1 MKKTQLAALF
11 FISAAGIAFE
21 LYVMRIF
28 SVGSWSNFGSLVI
41 STALLGIGLAGII
54 LTFVEESI
62 QKRPEM
68 YLSILSIALPVFMTA
83 SVILAQKVPFNPIFL
98 ASDTR
103 QLWFIGAYYIIYGF
117 PFFIIAAYVGITF
130 IALRDKIQGVYF
142 WNMLGSGLG
151 GLFIVLFMFFLPPH
165 YLLLPILALTILA
178 ALLTCCRYNE
188 KWMSPIPKPPEETA
202 KADNRQTDTNS
213 GADSIASTEAAQADN
228 QHIDTNSGADSIA
241 STETE
246 QAGSQQNTA
255 DSDSLPGVP
264 TEVEQANRQ
273 YRGKWLFPLP
283 YAIFL
288 ALSTIFSIIFT
299 FFWGNIRISDY
310 KDISYVRRYADS
322 SLVHHSYGPAG
333 EFHVYA
339 SKYFHFAPGLS
350 DNAVLKIENLPS
362 QLYWGLFIDGS
373 GPIGIMGNLLEQ
385 EKIYMDFLPMTAPY
399 TMITDPNVLLV
410 NLSGGINAQVALYNG
425 ARNIDIVE
433 PSYEMIRLFKND
445 PTVSPFTGRL
455 LDTDK
460 INVIRGEG
468 RSHCANNEN
477 TYDLIEISLVDSVGL
492 TDSGGYTVHE
502 DFKYTV
508 EAFKEYFSGL
518 KEGGVLSVTVW
529 DRLNPPR
536 NVPRLLNT
544 IIKAMR
550 ESGFEEP
557 EKSLYSFGLL
567 RSTSTILVKK
577 GPLTTR
583 NVNDLNRFIKDCS
596 FELFYAPGAELPLR
610 DLDILLAS
618 YRYQF
623 EDSSSD
629 DSVETFTNADMYRT
643 VIPRFFAGEAEKI
656 ETDYIFDIRP
666 ILDSRPYYTG
676 FLKMEEIDMYLDQ
689 LRDISEEWGYLLLF
703 AMLIQ
708 ACLFGIIVILLPVI
722 GRWKTLFKK
731 RRGTI
736 GVILYYAGLGLGYM
750 LIEIYLIQ
758 RLAVFLS
765 NPTYSTS
772 IVITVMLVS
781 SALGNITSS
790 LLKRFRLAVV
800 PIACVLVGGGLLFY
814 IFGLDSFLAAFH
826 ASSMMTRFLI
836 AALVIA
842 PPAFFM
848 GIPYPNGLDSLQET
862 KPHLLP
868 WAWGMNGGLSLVG
881 SALARLLS
889 VSRGFPV
896 LLQIGIGIYLLVG
909 LLFPIN
915 YKLTRD

>member
-21 LYVMRIF
+21 LYVMRLF

-54 LTFVEESI
+54 LTFVEENI
-62 QKRPEM
+62 RKQPEM
-68 YLSILSIALPVFMTA
+68 YLSILSIALPLFMTA
-83 SVILAQKVPFNPIFL
+83 SVILAQMVPFNPIFL
-98 ASDTR
+98 ASDSR

-151 GLFIVLFMFFLPPH
+151 GLFIVLFMFFLPPQ

-178 ALLTCCRYNE
+178 ALLTCCRQNGNWVFPFPYVI
-188 KWMSPIPKPPEETA
+188 SLSLTTIL
-202 KADNRQTDTNS
+202 
-213 GADSIASTEAAQADN
+213 SI
-228 QHIDTNSGADSIA
+228 
-241 STETE
+241 
-246 QAGSQQNTA
+246 
-255 DSDSLPGVP
+255 V
-264 TEVEQANRQ
+264 
-273 YRGKWLFPLP
+273 
-283 YAIFL
+283 
-288 ALSTIFSIIFT
+288 FT
-299 FFWGNIRISDY
+299 FFLGNIRISDY

-339 SKYFHFAPGLS
+339 SRYFHFAPGLS
-350 DNAVLKIENLPS
+350 DNAVLKIEKLPT

-373 GPIGIMGNLLEQ
+373 GPIGIMGNLREE
-385 EKIYMDFLPMTAPY
+385 EKIYMDYLPMAAPY
-399 TMITDPNVLLV
+399 TMLSDPNVLLV
-410 NLSGGINAQVALYNG
+410 NLCGGINAQVALYNG
-425 ARNIDIVE
+425 AHRIDIVE
-433 PSYEMIRLFKND
+433 PSPEMIRLLKSD
-445 PTVSPFTGRL
+445 PTVSRFTGKL
-455 LDTDK
+455 LDTDI

-468 RSHCANNEN
+468 RSHCANNDGF
-477 TYDLIEISLVDSVGL
+477 YDLIEISLVDSVGL

-544 IIKAMR
+544 IIQAMK

-577 GPLTTR
+577 GALTAR
-583 NVNDLNRFIKDCS
+583 DLDDLNAFVKNCS

-610 DLDILLAS
+610 DIDILFAS

-629 DSVETFTNADMYRT
+629 SVETFTNEDMYRT
-643 VIPRFFAGEAEKI
+643 VIPRFFAGEAGKI
-656 ETDYIFDIRP
+656 ESDYIFDIRP

-676 FLKMEEIDMYLDQ
+676 FLKMDELPMYLDQ

-708 ACLFGIIVILLPVI
+708 AFLFGLVVILIPVI
-722 GRWKTLFKK
+722 GRRKTLFKK

-736 GVILYYAGLGLGYM
+736 GVIFYYAGLGLGYM

-772 IVITVMLVS
+772 IVITVMLIS

-790 LLKRFRLAVV
+790 LLKRYRLLVV
-800 PIACVLVGGGLLFY
+800 PIACALVGGGLLFY
-814 IFGLDSFLAAFH
+814 IFGLDSFLAIFH
-826 ASSMMTRFLI
+826 SSSMMARFMVS
-836 AALVIA
+836 ALVIA

-848 GIPYPNGLDSLQET
+848 GIPYPNGLDSLQEK

-889 VSRGFPV
+889 VASGFPV
-896 LLQIGIGIYLLVG
+896 LLQLGIAVYLMVG
-909 LLFPIN
+909 ALFPIN
-915 YKLTRD
+915 YRLTQD

>member
-62 QKRPEM
+62 RKRPET
-68 YLSILSIALPVFMTA
+68 YLSILSIALPAFMTA
-83 SVILAQKVPFNPIFL
+83 SVILAQMVPFNPIFL

-103 QLWFIGAYYIIYGF
+103 QLWFIGAYYVIYGF
-117 PFFIIAAYVGITF
+117 PFFIIAAYVGISF
-130 IALRDKIQGVYF
+130 IALSDKIQGVYF

-151 GLFIVLFMFFLPPH
+151 GLFIVLFMFFLPPQ
-165 YLLLPILALTILA
+165 YLLLPILALTIFA
-178 ALLTCCRYNE
+178 AFLTCCR
-188 KWMSPIPKPPEETA
+188 
-202 KADNRQTDTNS
+202 
-213 GADSIASTEAAQADN
+213 
-228 QHIDTNSGADSIA
+228 
-241 STETE
+241 
-246 QAGSQQNTA
+246 
-255 DSDSLPGVP
+255 PGD
-264 TEVEQANRQ
+264 
-273 YRGKWLFPLP
+273 KWLFPLP
-283 YAIFL
+283 FAIFL
-288 ALSTIFSIIFT
+288 ALSTTASIFFT

-350 DNAVLKIENLPS
+350 DNAVLKIENLPT

-373 GPIGIMGNLLEQ
+373 GPIGLMGNLRES
-385 EKIYMDFLPMTAPY
+385 EKIYMDYLPMAAPY
-399 TMITDPNVLLV
+399 TMLSEPNVLLV
-410 NLSGGINAQVALYNG
+410 NLCGGINAQVALYNR
-425 ARNIDIVE
+425 AQNIDIVD
-433 PSYEMIRLFKND
+433 PSPEMIHLLKND
-445 PTVSPFTGRL
+445 TTISRFTGGL
-455 LDTDK
+455 LETDK

-468 RSHCANNEN
+468 RSYCANNEGS
-477 TYDLIEISLVDSVGL
+477 YDLIEISLVDSVGL

-518 KEGGVLSVTVW
+518 KDGGVLSITVW

-544 IIKAMR
+544 IIRAMK
-550 ESGFEEP
+550 ESDFKEP

-577 GPLTTR
+577 GAFTTR
-583 NVNDLNRFIKDCS
+583 DLYDLNSFIKNCS
-596 FELFYAPGAELPLR
+596 FELFYAPDAELSLR
-610 DLDILLAS
+610 DIDILLAS
-618 YRYQF
+618 YRHQF

-629 DSVETFTNADMYRT
+629 TVETYTNADMYRT
-643 VIPRFFAGEAEKI
+643 VIPLLFAGEADKI
-656 ETDYIFDIRP
+656 EADYIFDIRP

-676 FLKMEEIDMYLDQ
+676 FLKMNELPMYLDQ
-689 LRDISEEWGYLLLF
+689 LKDISEEWGYLLLF

-708 ACLFGIIVILLPVI
+708 ACLFGLIVILIPVI
-722 GRWKTLFKK
+722 GRWKTLFSK

-736 GVILYYAGLGLGYM
+736 GVIFYYAGLGLGYM

-790 LLKRFRLAVV
+790 LLKRFRLFVV
-800 PIACVLVGGGLLFY
+800 PIACALIGGGLLFY
-814 IFGLDSFLAAFH
+814 IFGLDGFLAIFH
-826 ASSMMTRFLI
+826 SSTMTVRFLV

-848 GIPYPNGLDSLQET
+848 GIPYPNGLDTLQET

-889 VSRGFPV
+889 VSSGFPV
-896 LLQIGIGIYLLVG
+896 LLQLGIAVYVMVG
-909 LLFPIN
+909 ALFPIN
-915 YKLTRD
+915 YRLTRD

>member
-54 LTFVEESI
+54 LTFIEERV
-62 QKRPEM
+62 QKCPEK

-178 ALLTCCRYNE
+178 ALLTCCRYEEN
-188 KWMSPIPKPPEETA
+188 WIPPLTKPPAETA
-202 KADNRQTDTNS
+202 KAESLQTDTNTVS
-213 GADSIASTEAAQADN
+213 DSAAPEENAQAD
-228 QHIDTNSGADSIA
+228 
-241 STETE
+241 
-246 QAGSQQNTA
+246 QQNA
-255 DSDSLPGVP
+255 APSESLPKVP
-264 TEVEQANRQ
+264 AVTAQTESRPK
-273 YRGKWLFPLP
+273 GKWLFPLP

-373 GPIGIMGNLLEQ
+373 GPIGIMGNLLEE

-433 PSYEMIRLFKND
+433 PSPEMIRLIKND

-468 RSHCANNEN
+468 RSHCANNPGS
-477 TYDLIEISLVDSVGL
+477 YDLIEISLVDSVGL

-518 KEGGVLSVTVW
+518 KEGGVLSLTVW

-544 IIKAMR
+544 IIRAMK

-557 EKSLYSFGLL
+557 EKCLFSFGLL

-583 NVNDLNRFIKDCS
+583 DLNDLNMFIKNCS
-596 FELFYAPGAELPLR
+596 FELFYAPTAELPLR
-610 DLDILLAS
+610 DIDILLAS

-643 VIPRFFAGEAEKI
+643 VIPRFFAGEADKI
-656 ETDYIFDIRP
+656 EADYIFDIRP

-676 FLKMEEIDMYLDQ
+676 FLKMEEINMYLDQ

-708 ACLFGIIVILLPVI
+708 ACLFGIIVILLPII
-722 GRWKTLFKK
+722 GRRKTLFKK

-790 LLKRFRLAVV
+790 LLKRFRLFVV
-800 PIACVLVGGGLLFY
+800 PIACVLIAGGFLFY
-814 IFGLDSFLAAFH
+814 ILGLDSFLALFH

-889 VSRGFPV
+889 VSKGFPV
-896 LLQIGIGIYLLVG
+896 LLQIGIGVYLLVG

-915 YKLTRD
+915 YRLTQD

>member
-1 MKKTQLAALF
+1 MIASMKKTQLAALF

-28 SVGSWSNFGSLVI
+28 SVGSWSNFGSMVI

-54 LTFVEESI
+54 LTFVEETI
-62 QKRPEM
+62 RKRPEM
-68 YLSILSIALPVFMTA
+68 YLSILSIMLPLFMTG
-83 SVILAQKVPFNPIFL
+83 SVILAQMVPFNPIFL
-98 ASDTR
+98 ASDSR
-103 QLWFIGAYYIIYGF
+103 QLWFIGAYYIIYGL

-142 WNMLGSGLG
+142 WNMVGSGLG
-151 GLFIVLFMFFLPPH
+151 GLFIVLFMFFLPPQ

-178 ALLTCCRYNE
+178 ALLTSCRKNE
-188 KWMSPIPKPPEETA
+188 RWS
-202 KADNRQTDTNS
+202 
-213 GADSIASTEAAQADN
+213 
-228 QHIDTNSGADSIA
+228 
-241 STETE
+241 
-246 QAGSQQNTA
+246 
-255 DSDSLPGVP
+255 
-264 TEVEQANRQ
+264 
-273 YRGKWLFPLP
+273 FPLP
-283 YAIFL
+283 YVVS
-288 ALSTIFSIIFT
+288 LSLTTIASIVLT

-339 SKYFHFAPGLS
+339 SRYFHFAPGLS
-350 DNAVLKIENLPS
+350 DNAVLKVENLPT

-373 GPIGIMGNLLEQ
+373 GPIGIMGNLREE
-385 EKIYMDFLPMTAPY
+385 EKIYMDYLPMAAPY
-399 TMITDPNVLLV
+399 TMLSDPNVLLV

-425 ARNIDIVE
+425 AYNIDIVD
-433 PSYEMIRLFKND
+433 PSPEMIRLLKED
-445 PTVSPFTGRL
+445 STVSRFTGKL
-455 LDTDK
+455 LDTEI

-468 RSHCANNEN
+468 RSHCANNEGS
-477 TYDLIEISLVDSVGL
+477 YDLIEISLVDSVGL

-518 KEGGVLSVTVW
+518 KDGGVLSVTVW

-544 IIKAMR
+544 IIRAMK

-557 EKSLYSFGLL
+557 EKSLFSFGLL

-583 NVNDLNRFIKDCS
+583 DLDDLHTFVKNCS
-596 FELFYAPGAELPLR
+596 FELFYAPETELPLR

-618 YRYQF
+618 YRDQF
-623 EDSSSD
+623 EDSSS
-629 DSVETFTNADMYRT
+629 SSTETFTNADMYRT

-656 ETDYIFDIRP
+656 EAGYIFDIRP

-676 FLKMEEIDMYLDQ
+676 FLKMDELPMYLDQ

-708 ACLFGIIVILLPVI
+708 ACLFGLIVILLPIV
-722 GRWKTLFKK
+722 GRRKTLFKK

-736 GVILYYAGLGLGYM
+736 GVIFYYAGLGLGYM

-772 IVITVMLVS
+772 IVITVMLIS
-781 SALGNITSS
+781 SALGNITSG
-790 LLKRFRLAVV
+790 LLKRWRVFVV
-800 PIACVLVGGGLLFY
+800 PISCVFIGGGLLFY
-814 IFGLDSFLAAFH
+814 ILGLDSFLAIFFS
-826 ASSMMTRFLI
+826 SSMMTRFLV

-848 GIPYPNGLDSLQET
+848 GVPYPNGLDSLQET

-881 SALARLLS
+881 SAMARLLS
-889 VSRGFPV
+889 VSSGFPV
-896 LLQIGIGIYLLVG
+896 LLQIGIAVYLMVG
-909 LLFPIN
+909 ALFPIN
-915 YKLTRD
+915 QKLTQD

>member
-62 QKRPEM
+62 RKRPEM
-68 YLSILSIALPVFMTA
+68 YLSILSIALPLFMAA
-83 SVILAQKVPFNPIFL
+83 SVILAQMVPFNPIFL
-98 ASDTR
+98 ASDSR

-117 PFFIIAAYVGITF
+117 PFFIIAAYVGISF
-130 IALRDKIQGVYF
+130 VALRDKIQGVYF

-151 GLFIVLFMFFLPPH
+151 GLFVVLFMFFLPPQ

-178 ALLTCCRYNE
+178 ALLTCCRQ
-188 KWMSPIPKPPEETA
+188 S
-202 KADNRQTDTNS
+202 
-213 GADSIASTEAAQADN
+213 
-228 QHIDTNSGADSIA
+228 
-241 STETE
+241 
-246 QAGSQQNTA
+246 
-255 DSDSLPGVP
+255 
-264 TEVEQANRQ
+264 
-273 YRGKWLFPLP
+273 GKWVFPLP
-283 YAIFL
+283 YVIS
-288 ALSTIFSIIFT
+288 LSLTTILSIVLT

-339 SKYFHFAPGLS
+339 SRYFHFAPGLS
-350 DNAVLKIENLPS
+350 DNAVLKIENLPA

-373 GPIGIMGNLLEQ
+373 GPIGIMGNLREE
-385 EKIYMDFLPMTAPY
+385 EKIYMDFLPMAAPY
-399 TMITDPNVLLV
+399 TMISEPDVLLV
-410 NLSGGINAQVALYNG
+410 NLCGGINAQVALYNG
-425 ARNIDIVE
+425 ARSIDIVE
-433 PSYEMIRLFKND
+433 PSTEMIRLLKND
-445 PTVSPFTGRL
+445 TTVSRFTGKL
-455 LDTDK
+455 LDTDL

-468 RSHCANNEN
+468 RSYCANNEGS
-477 TYDLIEISLVDSVGL
+477 YDLIEISLVDSVGL

-544 IIKAMR
+544 IIQAMK

-577 GPLTTR
+577 GQFTARDL
-583 NVNDLNRFIKDCS
+583 NDLNTFVKNCS

-610 DLDILLAS
+610 DIDILLAS

-623 EDSSSD
+623 EDSSAN
-629 DSVETFTNADMYRT
+629 SVETFTNADMYRT
-643 VIPRFFAGEAEKI
+643 VIPRFFAGEAGKI
-656 ETDYIFDIRP
+656 EADYIFDIRP

-676 FLKMEEIDMYLDQ
+676 FLKMGELPVYLDQ

-708 ACLFGIIVILLPVI
+708 ACLFGLIVILIPII
-722 GRWKTLFKK
+722 GRRKTLFKK
-731 RRGTI
+731 RRGTV
-736 GVILYYAGLGLGYM
+736 GVIFYYAGLGLGYM

-790 LLKRFRLAVV
+790 LLKRFRLFVV
-800 PIACVLVGGGLLFY
+800 PIACALIGGGLLFY
-814 IFGLDSFLAAFH
+814 IFGLDSFLALFH
-826 ASSMMTRFLI
+826 SSSMMTRFLVS
-836 AALVIA
+836 ALVIA

-889 VSRGFPV
+889 VASGFPV
-896 LLQIGIGIYLLVG
+896 LLQLGIAVYLMVG
-909 LLFPIN
+909 ALFPIN
-915 YKLTRD
+915 YRLTQD

>member
-62 QKRPEM
+62 RKRPEM
-68 YLSILSIALPVFMTA
+68 YLSILSIALPLFMTA
-83 SVILAQKVPFNPIFL
+83 SVILAQMVPFNPIFL
-98 ASDTR
+98 ASDSR

-151 GLFIVLFMFFLPPH
+151 GLFIVLFMFFLPPQ

-178 ALLTCCRYNE
+178 ALLTCCRQ
-188 KWMSPIPKPPEETA
+188 S
-202 KADNRQTDTNS
+202 
-213 GADSIASTEAAQADN
+213 
-228 QHIDTNSGADSIA
+228 
-241 STETE
+241 
-246 QAGSQQNTA
+246 
-255 DSDSLPGVP
+255 
-264 TEVEQANRQ
+264 
-273 YRGKWLFPLP
+273 GKWVFPFP
-283 YAIFL
+283 YVI
-288 ALSTIFSIIFT
+288 ALSLTTILSIIFT

-339 SKYFHFAPGLS
+339 SRYFHFAPGLS
-350 DNAVLKIENLPS
+350 DNAVLKIENLPA

-373 GPIGIMGNLLEQ
+373 GPIGIMGNLREE
-385 EKIYMDFLPMTAPY
+385 EKIYLDYLPMAAPY
-399 TMITDPNVLLV
+399 TMISEPNVLLV
-410 NLSGGINAQVALYNG
+410 NLCGGINAQVALYNR
-425 ARNIDIVE
+425 ARSIDIVE
-433 PSYEMIRLFKND
+433 PSTEMIRLLKSD
-445 PTVSPFTGRL
+445 PTVSRFTGKL
-455 LDTDK
+455 LDTDI

-468 RSHCANNEN
+468 RSHCANNEGS
-477 TYDLIEISLVDSVGL
+477 YDLIEISLVDSVGL

-544 IIKAMR
+544 IIKAMK
-550 ESGFEEP
+550 ESGFQEP

-577 GPLTTR
+577 GALTAR
-583 NVNDLNRFIKDCS
+583 DLDDLNSFVKNCS

-610 DLDILLAS
+610 DIDILFAS

-623 EDSSSD
+623 EDSSS

-643 VIPRFFAGEAEKI
+643 VIPRFFAGEAGKI
-656 ETDYIFDIRP
+656 ENDYIFDIRP

-676 FLKMEEIDMYLDQ
+676 FLKMDELPMYLDQ

-708 ACLFGIIVILLPVI
+708 AFLFGLIVILIPVI
-722 GRWKTLFKK
+722 GRRKTLFKK

-736 GVILYYAGLGLGYM
+736 GVIFYYAGLGLGYM

-772 IVITVMLVS
+772 IVITVMLIS

-790 LLKRFRLAVV
+790 LLKRYRLLVV
-800 PIACVLVGGGLLFY
+800 PIACALVGGGLLFY
-814 IFGLDSFLAAFH
+814 IFGLDSFLAIFH
-826 ASSMMTRFLI
+826 SSSMMARFMVS
-836 AALVIA
+836 ALVIA

-848 GIPYPNGLDSLQET
+848 GIPYPNGLDSLQEK

-889 VSRGFPV
+889 VSSGFPV
-896 LLQIGIGIYLLVG
+896 LLQLGIAVYLMVG
-909 LLFPIN
+909 ALFPIN
-915 YKLTRD
+915 YRLTQD

>member
-1 MKKTQLAALF
+1 MKKNQLAALF

-21 LYVMRIF
+21 LYIMRIF

-54 LTFVEESI
+54 LTFVEKQI
-62 QKRPEM
+62 RKRPEM
-68 YLSILSIALPVFMTA
+68 YLSILAIILPLLMTGAVIIAQM
-83 SVILAQKVPFNPIFL
+83 VPFNPIFL
-98 ASDTR
+98 ASDSR
-103 QLWFIGAYYIIYGF
+103 QLWFIGAYYIIYGL

-130 IALRDKIQGVYF
+130 IYLSDRIQGVYF
-142 WNMLGSGLG
+142 WNMIGSGIG
-151 GLFIVLFMFFLPPH
+151 GLFIVLFMFFLPPQ
-165 YLLLPILALTILA
+165 YLLLPILALTIIA
-178 ALLTCCRYNE
+178 ALLSSCRKDE
-188 KWMSPIPKPPEETA
+188 KWHFPIPYVVGLSLATV
-202 KADNRQTDTNS
+202 
-213 GADSIASTEAAQADN
+213 
-228 QHIDTNSGADSIA
+228 
-241 STETE
+241 
-246 QAGSQQNTA
+246 GS
-255 DSDSLPGVP
+255 
-264 TEVEQANRQ
+264 
-273 YRGKWLFPLP
+273 
-283 YAIFL
+283 IFL
-288 ALSTIFSIIFT
+288 T

-322 SLVHHSYGPAG
+322 TLVHHSYGPAG

-339 SKYFHFAPGLS
+339 SRYFHFAPGLS
-350 DNAVLKIENLPS
+350 DNAVLRIDDLPT

-373 GPIGIMGNLLEQ
+373 GPVGIMGSLKEE
-385 EKIYMDFLPMTAPY
+385 EKVYMDYLPMTAPY
-399 TMITDPNVLLV
+399 TMLSNPDVLLV
-410 NLSGGINAQVALYNG
+410 NMSGGINAQVAMYNG
-425 ARNIDIVE
+425 ARSIDIVE
-433 PSYEMIRLFKND
+433 PSTEMIRLLKND
-445 PTVSPFTGRL
+445 PTVSRFTGNL
-455 LDTDK
+455 LNTEG

-468 RSHCANNEN
+468 RSHSANNEN
-477 TYDLIEISLVDSVGL
+477 SYDLIEISLVDSVGL

-508 EAFKEYFSGL
+508 EAFKEYFKGL
-518 KEGGVLSVTVW
+518 KDGGILSLTVW

-544 IIKAMR
+544 IIRAMK

-577 GPLTTR
+577 GSFTTR
-583 NVNDLNRFIKDCS
+583 DLNDLNSFIKNCS
-596 FELFYAPGAELPLR
+596 FEIFYAPQADLQLR
-610 DLDILLAS
+610 DLDLLMLS

-623 EDSSSD
+623 EDSGAD
-629 DSVETFTNADMYRT
+629 TIETFTNADMYRT

-656 ETDYIFDIRP
+656 EESYIFDIRP

-676 FLKMEEIDMYLDQ
+676 FLKMDELPMYIDQ

-708 ACLFGIIVILLPVI
+708 ACIFGFIVILIPVI
-722 GRWKTLFKK
+722 GRRKTLFKK

-772 IVITVMLVS
+772 IVITIMLIS
-781 SALGNITSS
+781 SALGNITSG
-790 LLKRFRLAVV
+790 LLKRYRVFVV
-800 PIACVLVGGGLLFY
+800 PIACVLIGGGFLFY
-814 IFGLDSFLAAFH
+814 ILGLDSLLAVFSS
-826 ASSMMTRFLI
+826 SSMMERFFV
-836 AALVIA
+836 AAMIIA

-848 GIPYPNGLDSLQET
+848 GIPYPNGLDSLQER

-881 SALARLLS
+881 SALARILS
-889 VSRGFPV
+889 VSSGFPV
-896 LLQIGIGIYLLVG
+896 LLKIGIVIYLMVG
-909 LLFPIN
+909 VLFPIN
-915 YKLTRD
+915 QKLTED